1 MTNVELVLAISFC
14 LLMQALYNAAEI
26 ILVSAD
32 RHKLADRSRSGGRG
46 AATALKLLEH
56 PDRALATTLT
66 GTNIF
71 VVLGTVLTTSHL
83 LPRYGDNA
91 AWIAVGVFTPLVI
104 LLGGVVP
111 KSFAQLRADRLAGP
125 AARFIRFSEMVLYPL
140 VSVTAFIARILSRP
154 FGGVPPLHGIVTREE
169 LRLILQMRGSGS
181 DLEAHERTMVRRVFH
196 FGEKTVGDIFRPLVH
211 VVALPEEGTCRDA
224 AVLASLSGHSRYP
237 VYRDRIDHVV
247 GFLHVIDT
255 VGEPP
260 DAPILPLMRK
270 ALHVPELMP
279 IDELMRKFQEEGTS
293 FAVVV
298 DEYGGVTGIVTAEDV
313 VEEVVGEIE
322 DEYDRGMEY
331 YKKISSSEFLVPGRL
346 EVSRFEEE
354 VRISLP
360 KGDYSTLGGMLISL
374 AERIPAE
381 GESFTVPGAEFTVA
395 AASERAVK
403 EVRVRLTGQP
413 AEVSDSETDG
423 ERPEMEPW
431 EESE

>member
-1 MTNVELVLAISFC
+1 MELILAISFC

-46 AATALKLLEH
+46 ARTALKLLEH

-91 AWIAVGVFTPLVI
+91 AWIAVGVITPLVI
-104 LLGGVVP
+104 LFGGIVP
-111 KSFAQLRADRLAGP
+111 KSFAQPRADRLASS
-125 AARFIRFSEMVLYPL
+125 AARFIWFSEKVLYPI
-140 VSVTAFIARILSRP
+140 VSFTAFFARVLSRP
-154 FGGVPPLHGIVTREE
+154 FGGVPPLHGMVTREE
-169 LRLILQMRGSGS
+169 LRLILLMSRSGS
-181 DLEAHERTMVRRVFH
+181 DVEAHERTMVRRVFH
-196 FGEKTVGDIFRPLVH
+196 FGEKQVVDIFRPLVH
-211 VVALPEEGTCRDA
+211 VVALPEEATCRDA
-224 AVLASLSGHSRYP
+224 AVLASMSGYSRYP

-260 DAPILPLMRK
+260 DGLIRPLMRK
-270 ALHVPELMP
+270 ALYVPELMP
-279 IDELMRKFQEEGTS
+279 IDELMRKFQEAGTS
-293 FAVVV
+293 FAIVV
-298 DEYGGVTGIVTAEDV
+298 DEYGGVTGIITAEDI

-322 DEYDRGMEY
+322 DEYDRGMAY
-331 YKKISSSEFLVPGRL
+331 YKKTPSGDFLVPGRM
-346 EVSRFEEE
+346 EVGRFQEEMG
-354 VRISLP
+354 ISLP
-360 KGDYSTLGGMLISL
+360 EGDYSTLGGMLISL

-381 GESFTVPGAEFTVA
+381 GDSFSVPGAEFTVT

-403 EVRVRLTGQP
+403 EVRVRFTSRP
-413 AEVSDSETDG
+413 AGDKY
-423 ERPEMEPW
+423 PEEDEEGFGMDPW
-431 EESE
+431 EGSD